1 MVDHKFKHWYGP
13 TEMMAGPGCVE
24 ALDCAVRE
32 AGGSSAL
39 VVAGRSVSEQ
49 PTVMD
54 PILAGLGDTYAA
66 TFTEVTADKTYNS
79 VRAAAEHV
87 RGDSIDAVVG
97 VGGGGCMDAARA
109 VSVVATHPEADPQ
122 SLFADIN
129 ERGELTLSKLPN
141 APLPVVEV
149 PTTLS
154 GAEVTCAA
162 GMNVMDSDGGHVV
175 RTAPIIHPSIWPAA
189 IFYDPELAVET
200 PKGVITTSAMNGLD
214 HGIEMLYSRNAIPMT
229 DATAA
234 HGLRVLSDA
243 LPRLGA
249 SHGDVD
255 AMGDAMVG
263 VALATTGLIDP
274 TSGPKYSIV
283 HAFGHQLAQQCGI
296 QQGLAHGVLAPDVL
310 AYVFGNV
317 DGRRELLANAL
328 CVDADGTAAENG
340 DDIVK
345 TVREVRDGLGLPSR
359 LRDLDAV
366 DRREFDA
373 LGAAIAGDIG
383 LNFAPEGLNPTPES
397 LTRVLERAW

>member
-1 MVDHKFKHWYGP
+1 MADHEFRHWYGP
-13 TEMMAGPGCVE
+13 TELTAGPGCVE
-24 ALDCAVRE
+24 ALDRAVRE

-39 VVAGRSVSEQ
+39 VVAGRSVSQQ
-49 PTVMD
+49 PAVMD
-54 PILAGLGDTYAA
+54 PILAGLGDAYAA
-66 TFTEVTADKTYNS
+66 TFTEVTADKTYES
-79 VRAAAEHV
+79 VRAAAARV
-87 RGDSIDAVVG
+87 REDGIDAVVG

-109 VSVVATHPEADPQ
+109 VSVVAAHPEADPQ
-122 SLFADIN
+122 SLFADVD
-129 ERGELTLSKLPN
+129 ERGELTLSRLPN

-162 GMNVMDSDGGHVV
+162 GMNVVDPDGGHVV
-175 RTAPIIHPSIWPAA
+175 RTAPIIHPDIWPAA

-200 PKGVITTSAMNGLD
+200 PERVITTSAMNGLD

-234 HGLRVLSDA
+234 HGVRVLSDA

-249 SHGDVD
+249 NPDDVD

-263 VALATTGLIDP
+263 VALSTTGLIDP

-283 HAFGHQLAQQCGI
+283 HAFGHQLAQQCGV
-296 QQGLAHGVLAPDVL
+296 QQGLAHGVMAPDVL
-310 AYVFGNV
+310 AYVFENV
-317 DGRRELLANAL
+317 DGRRDLLADAL
-328 CVDADGTAAENG
+328 GVDAGGTAVETG
-340 DDIVK
+340 DAVVEA
-345 TVREVRDGLGLPSR
+345 VRDVRDGLGLPSR

-366 DRREFDA
+366 DRAEFDA
-373 LGAAIAGDIG
+373 LGAAIEGDIG
-383 LNFAPEGLNPTPES
+383 LTFAPEGLDPTPES